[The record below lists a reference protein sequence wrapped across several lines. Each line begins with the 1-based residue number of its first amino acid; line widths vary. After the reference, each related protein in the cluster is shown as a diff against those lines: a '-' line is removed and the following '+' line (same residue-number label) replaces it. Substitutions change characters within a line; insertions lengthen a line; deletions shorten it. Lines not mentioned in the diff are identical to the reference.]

1 MDWIKAALLTGLLST
16 FMPHYSADLAAA
28 EWNQGR
34 YGCQRGERL
43 NIQDLDMSP
52 DPIIEGQRV
61 RAWKVRINF
70 DGRRDCETDVL
81 IREGNNI
88 VGHARDYKMRPGVN
102 EIEIPAIES
111 FRYTGR
117 EHCFNVQIDLTAR
130 APRSTPPAV
139 SAPASAPFGRCEN
152 RKTGDACR
160 LGKNATYKRY
170 RGENRPRGSPS
181 FPIAAHH

>member
-52 DPIIEGQRV
+52 DPIIEGQLV

-70 DGRRDCETDVL
+70 DGRRGCETDVL

-102 EIEIPAIES
+102 EIEIPAVES
-111 FRYTGR
+111 FRHSGR
-117 EHCFNVQIDLTAR
+117 EHCFNVQIDLDGSRSQVDAAR
-130 APRSTPPAV
+130 RFCARQRTVWSMREPEDR
-139 SAPASAPFGRCEN
+139 GRMSI
-152 RKTGDACR
+152 R
-160 LGKNATYKRY
+160 
-170 RGENRPRGSPS
+170 
-181 FPIAAHH
+181 

>member
-1 MDWIKAALLTGLLST
+1 MDWIKAALLTGLLSSFIPDYT
-16 FMPHYSADLAAA
+16 ADLAAA
-28 EWNQGR
+28 DWNAGR
-34 YGCQRGERL
+34 YGCRRGERL
-43 NIQDLDMSP
+43 NIKDLDMSP

-102 EIEIPAIES
+102 ELEIPAVES

-117 EHCFNVQIDLTAR
+117 EHCFNVQVDLDGSRSQVDAARRFCARQRTAWTMR
-130 APRSTPPAV
+130 EPEDRGRSQ
-139 SAPASAPFGRCEN
+139 N
-152 RKTGDACR
+152 R
-160 LGKNATYKRY
+160 
-170 RGENRPRGSPS
+170 
-181 FPIAAHH
+181 